1 MTKHSATLGRDAAYL
16 KKMKINRLPS
26 YLTIQMV
33 RFQFK
38 QRDAVNAKILK
49 DIKFPLMLDVFDLC
63 ASELQQKLIPVRTQF
78 KVRAFFTIDGFVI
91 RDLKH

>member
-1 MTKHSATLGRDAAYL
+1 MTKHSETLGRDAVYM
-16 KKMKINRLPS
+16 KKMRVSRLPG

-63 ASELQQKLIPVRTQF
+63 SNELQQKLIPIRSRF
-78 KVRAFFTIDGFVI
+78 KVRFFPN
-91 RDLKH
+91 

>member
-1 MTKHSATLGRDAAYL
+1 
-16 KKMKINRLPS
+16 
-26 YLTIQMV
+26 MV

-63 ASELQQKLIPVRTQF
+63 SAELQQKLVPMRSKF
-78 KVRAFFTIDGFVI
+78 KVNDLQLAFG
-91 RDLKH
+91 

>member
-1 MTKHSATLGRDAAYL
+1 MTKYSDTLGRDAVYQ
-16 KKMKINRLPS
+16 KKMRVSRLPA

-49 DIKFPLMLDVFDLC
+49 DVKFPFMLDVFDLC
-63 ASELQQKLIPVRTQF
+63 STDLQQKLIPIRTQF
-78 KVRAFFTIDGFVI
+78 KVRK
-91 RDLKH
+91 R

>member
-1 MTKHSATLGRDAAYL
+1 
-16 KKMKINRLPS
+16 
-26 YLTIQMV
+26 MV

-63 ASELQQKLIPVRTQF
+63 TSELQQKLVPVRSRF
-78 KVRAFFTIDGFVI
+78 KVRTVCFIVTIDMLNAASEVNEHESLTLLGSV
-91 RDLKH
+91 L

>member
-1 MTKHSATLGRDAAYL
+1 MNKHSETLGRDAAYL
-16 KKMKINRLPS
+16 KKMKVSRLPA
-26 YLTIQMV
+26 YMTIQMV

-63 ASELQQKLIPVRTQF
+63 SAELQQKLIPVRSKF
-78 KVRAFFTIDGFVI
+78 KVRAVLKFVWQGY
-91 RDLKH
+91 